1 MKSKYDLI
9 KHFAELGFRTGAEI
23 GVAEGHFSEAMLKVI
38 PDLHLYCVDAWT
50 VYKGNRWA
58 GSEER
63 NEHHRKTTIER
74 LKPYPNATIVD
85 MFSMDAIHNTGDFP
99 LDFVYIDGNHSFDY
113 VMQDLIEWS
122 KRVRK
127 GGIISGDDYYSFKGA
142 GVVDAVNAYTKAHRI
157 EFNLTDPLTDKIQ
170 DRGSQEQPSFWWIK
184 Q

>member
-9 KHFAELGFRTGAEI
+9 KHFAELGFHTGAEI
-23 GVAEGHFSEAMLKVI
+23 GVAEGHFSEYMLKTI
-38 PDLHLYCVDAWT
+38 PDLNLYCVDSWT
-50 VYKGNRWA
+50 VYKENRWS

-63 NEHHRKTTIER
+63 NEHHYSKTIER
-74 LKPYPNATIVD
+74 LKPYLGANIINE
-85 MFSMDAIHNTGDFP
+85 FSMRAVQHFGNNS

-127 GGIISGDDYYSFKGA
+127 GGIVSGDDYYSFKGA
-142 GVVDAVNAYTKAHRI
+142 GVVDAVNAYTKAHGI